1 MTTSNSVNSIT
12 NSLLSQSVANP
23 PTTTAAAATNQL
35 SYDDFLTLLM
45 TELQHQDPTQPM
57 DPTQMVSQLATVS
70 DVGQAVQANKTL
82 SALLTSTSLS
92 QAETMIGQTVTS
104 SDGQTTGVVQSV
116 TVSST
121 GTTATLGDGSRVQL
135 STGATVQ

>member
-1 MTTSNSVNSIT
+1 MTTNTVSSIT
-12 NSLLSQSVANP
+12 NSLLAQSTANA
-23 PTTTAAAATNQL
+23 PTTATAATNQL

-104 SDGQTTGVVQSV
+104 SDGKTTGVVQAV
-116 TVSST
+116 TVSSV
-121 GTTATLGDGSRVQL
+121 GTTATLSDGSQVQL

>member
-1 MTTSNSVNSIT
+1 MTDNTVNAIT
-12 NSLLSQSVANP
+12 NSVLSQSTANAAS
-23 PTTTAAAATNQL
+23 TAVSATNQL

-57 DPTQMVSQLATVS
+57 DPTQMVTQLATVS
-70 DVGQAVQANKTL
+70 NVGQAVQANKTL
-82 SALLTSTSLS
+82 SALLTTTSLS
-92 QAETMIGQTVTS
+92 QAEAMIGQTVS
-104 SDGQTTGVVQSV
+104 SPDGQTSGVVQSV

-121 GTTATLGDGSRVQL
+121 GTTATLTDGSQLQL

>member
-1 MTTSNSVNSIT
+1 MTTTNAVNSIT
-12 NSLLSQSVANP
+12 NSLLSQSVANAP
-23 PTTTAAAATNQL
+23 TTAAAATNQL

-121 GTTATLGDGSRVQL
+121 GTTATLGDGSHVQL